1 MLARRRGSA
10 SAAEAI
16 EALETEEALPEP
28 EFVGGTKGCLPAQPA
43 KKRTSAGTAQRMPV
57 PKSPVRSRRATDFMN
72 CPLFRRGM
80 PSMPQVFSR
89 HLLENNGALPG
100 HALGSARAVDRKST
114 RLNSSHLVISYA
126 VFCLKKKKYHS
137 TVLVKP

>member
-80 PSMPQVFSR
+80 PSMPQAFPW
-89 HLLENNGALPG
+89 HLIENNGGPPGLAIGAWRAALDI
-100 HALGSARAVDRKST
+100 ASRA
-114 RLNSSHLVISYA
+114 
-126 VFCLKKKKYHS
+126 
-137 TVLVKP
+137 